1 MKTVTK
7 THSDRW
13 GRIWYNTYGNMW
25 ETQKTNRMYE
35 VGYIDQETQ
44 KNKIIAVAGT
54 SSTLKHIDD
63 IFW

>member
-25 ETQKTNRMYE
+25 ETQKTNRMY
-35 VGYIDQETQ
+35 
-44 KNKIIAVAGT
+44 
-54 SSTLKHIDD
+54 
-63 IFW
+63 